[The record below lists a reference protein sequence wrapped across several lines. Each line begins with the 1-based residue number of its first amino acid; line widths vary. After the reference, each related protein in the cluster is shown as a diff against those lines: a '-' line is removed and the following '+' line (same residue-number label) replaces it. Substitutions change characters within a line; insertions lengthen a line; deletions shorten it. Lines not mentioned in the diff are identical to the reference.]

1 MAYPASKQFSYIAQ
15 LSILVAFIGAGILIG
30 MFASLIPLLG
40 KINLTAV
47 MQGSS
52 KDIMSDILKPE
63 NATALRWTQFISTLF
78 MIFLPTV
85 FYAWL
90 CHKKAFTHLGYEH
103 KPDVKEIGLV
113 LVIMFAAMPL
123 VAVLSDLTEMLP
135 LSKATLQHF
144 KQAEDEYNKE
154 VSVIARMNNVWDY
167 ISSMVVIAFLPA
179 LFEETLFR
187 GALQNLLS
195 RWTKMPIL
203 SIVISAAI
211 FSAVHGSYLGF
222 LSRFVLG
229 FILGWFYY
237 RTGNIWLNIT
247 GHFFNN
253 ALAVTALYITTKPN
267 VPLDPLQTDTHFPL
281 WIGLVSLAAVYGL
294 LQLFDI
300 VSKKDIDHPGEEV
313 LITAYNDNPFL
324 TDINNIGN
332 SN

>member
-15 LSILVAFIGAGILIG
+15 LGILIAFIGAGLIIG
-30 MFASLIPLLG
+30 TFASVIPLLG
-40 KINLTAV
+40 KIDLNALTH
-47 MQGSS
+47 GS
-52 KDIMSDILKPE
+52 KDVMSDILKPE
-63 NATALRWTQFISTLF
+63 NANALRWVQFISTLF
-78 MIFLPTV
+78 LIFLPAF
-85 FYAWL
+85 FYAWV
-90 CHKKAFTHLGYEH
+90 CHKKAFTHLGYNH
-103 KPDVKEIGLV
+103 QPDVKEIGLV
-113 LVIMFAAMPL
+113 LLIMFSAMPL
-123 VAVLSDLTEMLP
+123 VSVLSDLTAMLP
-135 LSKATLQHF
+135 FSKATFQHF
-144 KQAEDEYNKE
+144 KEAEDEYNKQ
-154 VSVIARMNNVWDY
+154 VAVIARMNNVWDY
-167 ISSMVVIAFLPA
+167 ISSMIVIAFLPA

-195 RWTKMPIL
+195 RWTKMPVL

-222 LSRFVLG
+222 LSRFALG

-253 ALAVTALYITTKPN
+253 ALAVTALYITTRPN
-267 VPLDPLQTDTHFPL
+267 VPLDPSQADTHFSL

-294 LQLFDI
+294 LQLFDT

-313 LITAYNDNPFL
+313 LITAHSDNPFL

>member
-15 LSILVAFIGAGILIG
+15 IGILIAFIGAGLIIG
-30 MFASLIPLLG
+30 TFASIIPLLG
-40 KINLTAV
+40 KIDWGAL

-52 KDIMSDILKPE
+52 KNIMNDILKPE
-63 NATALRWTQFISTLF
+63 NASVLRWMQFISTLF
-78 MIFLPTV
+78 MIFLPAF
-85 FYAWL
+85 FYAWV
-90 CHKKAFTHLGYEH
+90 CHKKAFTHLGYNH
-103 KPDVKEIGLV
+103 QADAKEIGLV

-135 LSKATLQHF
+135 FSKATLLHF

-154 VSVIARMNNVWDY
+154 VSVIARMNNIWDY

-267 VPLDPLQTDTHFPL
+267 VPSDPSQADTHFPL